1 MTTPLPVRVTAD
13 HEREFYTVSEAAQLL
28 DVSQATVWRWIAA
41 NRLPAYRVGPRRIR
55 IRKEDL
61 ESVISPVQERWISVD
76 PEKERD
82 DIWASYD
89 PERMRQALRDSAGA
103 LAGVEREALL
113 ADLRAGRVKDKDKGT
128 EVRYQELIGKDIGG
142 AVSGGLDS
150 CTVTAWLR
158 EQGARPHCFVVDL
171 GQPDEAN
178 LDDVPRRMLACG
190 ALEAA
195 VIPGQAALA
204 QAGLKVIQAQARYEG
219 GYWNTTG
226 IARYVTTALIVRE
239 LERRAIGVL
248 YHGAT
253 GRGNDQVRFQLA
265 TNMLAPRM
273 QVYAPWRDPAFV
285 DRFGG
290 RAEMLAYCAE
300 HGLPVRATVEKPYST
315 DANFLGLTHEAGK
328 LESLCTPAA
337 HVEPGMGVWAWD
349 APDRPTVLTVQW
361 EAGVPVAIDGQKL
374 PLVDL
379 FHAANRIAGDN
390 GVGIGVHVVENRF
403 VGIKSRG
410 VYEAPGM
417 ELLGTT
423 YAYLL
428 QLVLD
433 RRARDLYDGISRQ
446 IATQIYQG
454 YWYDLAT
461 TSALASLEPILS
473 LMTGTV
479 AVRLYKGNLFFEG
492 IEGAEYSL
500 YSSDIASME
509 RVGTFDHVDA
519 EGFLNVLGV
528 SARNYA
534 DKQFKSLDRGE

>member
-1 MTTPLPVRVTAD
+1 M
-13 HEREFYTVSEAAQLL
+13 
-28 DVSQATVWRWIAA
+28 
-41 NRLPAYRVGPRRIR
+41 
-55 IRKEDL
+55 
-61 ESVISPVQERWISVD
+61 
-76 PEKERD
+76 
-82 DIWASYD
+82 
-89 PERMRQALRDSAGA
+89 
-103 LAGVEREALL
+103 
-113 ADLRAGRVKDKDKGT
+113 
-128 EVRYQELIGKDIGG
+128 RYQELIGKDIGG
-142 AVSGGLDS
+142 AISGGLDS

-158 EQGARPHCFVVDL
+158 EKGARPHCFVVDL
-171 GQPDEAN
+171 GQPDETS

-195 VIPGQAALA
+195 VVPGQEALA
-204 QAGLKVIQAQARYEG
+204 RAGLRVIQAQARYEG

-226 IARYVTTALIVRE
+226 IARYVTTALIIRE
-239 LERRAIGVL
+239 LEKRSIEVL

-285 DRFGG
+285 EEFGG
-290 RAEMLAYCAE
+290 RAEMLAFCAA
-300 HGLPVRATVEKPYST
+300 HNLPVRATVEKPYST

-349 APDRPTVLTVQW
+349 APDRPTVVSVRW
-361 EAGVPVAIDGQKL
+361 EAGMPVAIDGKEMS
-374 PLVDL
+374 LVNV
-379 FHAANRIAGDN
+379 FHAANRIAGGN

-417 ELLGTT
+417 ELLGAT
-423 YAYLL
+423 YSYLL

-433 RRARDLYDGISRQ
+433 RRARDLYEGVSRQ

-461 TSALASLEPILS
+461 TSALASLAPILP
-473 LMTGTV
+473 LLNGTV

-492 IEGAEYSL
+492 IEGATHSL

-509 RVGTFDHVDA
+509 RVGSFDHADA
-519 EGFLNVLGV
+519 EGFLKVLGV
-528 SARNYA
+528 SARNFAEHQYMA
-534 DKQFKSLDRGE
+534 LKREE